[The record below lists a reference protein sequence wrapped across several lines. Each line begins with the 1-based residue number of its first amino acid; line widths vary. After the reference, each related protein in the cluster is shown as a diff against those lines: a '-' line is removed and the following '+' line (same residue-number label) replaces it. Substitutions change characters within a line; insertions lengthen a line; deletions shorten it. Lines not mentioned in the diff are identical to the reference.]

1 MKVNVVTKNGMS
13 ALSVKTDFN
22 EVLDKNLAAI
32 CDAIA
37 NKGIVLKEL
46 VNLFEEQGDEFL
58 ETVWLVSVEVK
69 GKKEAEQSLSE
80 ELEISLVT
88 AQYLLNT
95 SLENLTSLNT
105 KKLRKMLEEYKANV
119 SKLVIKK
126 ILCIENLENNMDTSD
141 N

>member
-1 MKVNVVTKNGMS
+1 MLTVNVVTKNGMS

-80 ELEISLVT
+80 EHEISLVT

-119 SKLVIKK
+119 SKLVI
-126 ILCIENLENNMDTSD
+126 
-141 N
+141 

>member
-46 VNLFEEQGDEFL
+46 VNLFEEFNDDFL
-58 ETVWLVSVEVK
+58 ETVWLVSVGVK

-95 SLENLTSLNT
+95 SLENLTSLNA

-119 SKLVIKK
+119 SKLVI
-126 ILCIENLENNMDTSD
+126 
-141 N
+141 

>member
-13 ALSVKTDFN
+13 ALSFKTDFN

-95 SLENLTSLNT
+95 SLENLTSLNA

-119 SKLVIKK
+119 SKLVI
-126 ILCIENLENNMDTSD
+126 
-141 N
+141 

>member
-1 MKVNVVTKNGMS
+1 MEVNIVTKNGVS
-13 ALSVKTDFN
+13 AFLAKADFS
-22 EVLDKNLAAI
+22 EVLDKNLGAI

-69 GKKEAEQSLSE
+69 GKKEAEQSLSK
-80 ELEISLVT
+80 ELEISPAT

-95 SLENLTSLNT
+95 SFDKLTALNT
-105 KKLRKMLEEYKANV
+105 KKVQKMLDEYKANV

>member
-1 MKVNVVTKNGMS
+1 MKVNVVTKNGKS

-95 SLENLTSLNT
+95 SLENLTSLNA

-119 SKLVIKK
+119 SKLVI
-126 ILCIENLENNMDTSD
+126 
-141 N
+141 

>member
-1 MKVNVVTKNGMS
+1 MNVNVVTKNGKS
-13 ALSVKTDFN
+13 VLSVKADFY

-95 SLENLTSLNT
+95 SFDKLTALNA
-105 KKLRKMLEEYKANV
+105 KKVQKMLDDYNANI
-119 SKLVIKK
+119 SKLAV
-126 ILCIENLENNMDTSD
+126 
-141 N
+141 

>member
-1 MKVNVVTKNGMS
+1 MKVNVVTKNGVS
-13 ALSVKTDFN
+13 AFLAKADFS
-22 EVLDKNLAAI
+22 EVLDKNLGAI

-46 VNLFEEQGDEFL
+46 LKLFEECDDEFL
-58 ETVWLVSVEVK
+58 EVVLLTPVGRK